1 MIALG
6 GLRLSQVHDGRCLPA
21 PTTRRPGR
29 ASRPTRCAQPQPLEK
44 YRLPT
49 FTALCRNFAAS
60 KCSPIRC
67 NSCTAPLKQA
77 VYGTAQRTLR
87 QPVFWTR
94 AAAHQPGLNR
104 SACLTQCVACCRTDP
119 AARGSR
125 CSLSPRRVLHARF
138 LHFCEDSFHGPS
150 AFEPR
155 NFRLFCVVNSLVS
168 SGLLTFICHR
178 RSLSL
183 S

>member
-77 VYGTAQRTLR
+77 VYGSENPQAT
-87 QPVFWTR
+87 
-94 AAAHQPGLNR
+94 
-104 SACLTQCVACCRTDP
+104 
-119 AARGSR
+119 
-125 CSLSPRRVLHARF
+125 RF
-138 LHFCEDSFHGPS
+138 LDTC
-150 AFEPR
+150 
-155 NFRLFCVVNSLVS
+155 
-168 SGLLTFICHR
+168 R
-178 RSLSL
+178 RSSAWLEPICMSDPMCCVL
-183 S
+183 QDRPRGARVTVLPVTPARAPRQISTLL